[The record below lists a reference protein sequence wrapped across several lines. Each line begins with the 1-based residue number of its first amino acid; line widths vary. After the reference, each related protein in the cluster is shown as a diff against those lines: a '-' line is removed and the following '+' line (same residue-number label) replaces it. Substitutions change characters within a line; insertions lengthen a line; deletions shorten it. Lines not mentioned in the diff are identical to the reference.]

1 MEKEFC
7 RYILDEVG
15 RGVGGELISVSAS
28 GEDCDE
34 EAGLD
39 IGNSGIFKDCLNS

>member
-7 RYILDEVG
+7 RFILDEVG
-15 RGVGGELISVSAS
+15 KGVSELISVAS
-28 GEDCDE
+28 TGEECDE

-39 IGNSGIFKDCLNS
+39 IGNAGIII